1 MIRRDLPYVDAE
13 GKLTKVGYDALSVLD
28 RIQQAVSEV
37 PDPTGGATVDTE
49 ARAAIVAIK
58 AALG

>member
-1 MIRRDLPYVDAE
+1 MIRRDIPYVSQDGRLTQE
-13 GKLTKVGYDALSVLD
+13 GWAALVVLD
-28 RIQQAVSEV
+28 RIKAAVADI
-37 PDPTGGATVDTE
+37 PDPTGGAVVDVE

>member
-13 GKLTKVGYDALSVLD
+13 GKLTKVGYDALVTLD
-28 RIQQAVSEV
+28 RIQQAIAEV
-37 PDPTGGATVDTE
+37 ADPSGGAVVDVE